1 MQYIKEC
8 LQLLYW
14 IYFKPYTLKRHV
26 QAICPEITNPYDD
39 NIYRRS
45 AEAKANPRLQRYDDQ
60 GWWLTV
66 LVPIVVVF
74 LYALLAQG
82 T

>member
-14 IYFKPYTLKRHV
+14 FYFKPYTLKRHV
-26 QAICPEITNPYDD
+26 QSICPEITDPYED
-39 NIYRRS
+39 NFFRRS
-45 AEAKANPRLQRYDDQ
+45 AEAKANPRLKRYDDQ

-66 LVPIVVVF
+66 LAPMAAVA
-74 LYALLAQG
+74 LYAPL
-82 T
+82 